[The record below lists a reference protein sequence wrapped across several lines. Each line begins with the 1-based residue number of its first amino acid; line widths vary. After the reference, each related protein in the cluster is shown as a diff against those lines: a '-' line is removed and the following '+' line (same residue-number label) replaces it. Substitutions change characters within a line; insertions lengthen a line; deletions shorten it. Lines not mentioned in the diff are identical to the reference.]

1 MGGGVSEGGVAM
13 RTQRG
18 KRAWAIALGFTM
30 SGLIAMVG
38 PAERAQAGP
47 APVAT
52 ETFEEQPI
60 PETGLIVPDGICF
73 AEIRAVGDS
82 GAPLAADRT
91 SGFGGQGAAVSV
103 KVPLNSGDVVTAL
116 TMPGGA
122 AGLDER
128 LPAQDGGNAGGDG
141 HGVQVTG
148 GTYTSYVVAGGGGG
162 GGDGVSATDRSKA
175 NGGDAGVPTA
185 LGETPGENGQ
195 DGASINTQ
203 APKAGGGGQGGW
215 SGGGS
220 GGSASGAAPVNG
232 APPPTDGLPG
242 HAFPDGAGG
251 AGGNSASGAPGGFP
265 GGGGGGGWT
274 GGGGGGGSIL
284 IGNSDSGAGGG
295 GSSYVSDWWGGITND
310 LRDEV
315 FLGNT
320 PPSNG
325 WDSSIRFE
333 TCGYDLGVTKTLA
346 NTEPLVAGG
355 IAEYDITVTNFG
367 PNPMAMQGDT
377 VLIADEDLSKIDP
390 FVTEFLPID
399 PLADVTY
406 TFDPVGG
413 AVYGGGYG
421 LPDNGTRCS
430 GNDIVAGLTCAPLGV
445 GDSYTVRVRQGISNF
460 HPNNISHCNAASID
474 GDRPVEPETKPD
486 STTEVCAPVGAY
498 NLETQKTV
506 DPLTLAGA
514 DAVWRITVTNHGPAD
529 MAGPADSDN
538 AGHAGWYSLTI
549 TDPLLVGATSVGL
562 PDGCAN
568 NGDGTLTC
576 PPLTAGSSYDITV
589 TTPTDVAADAGTLV
603 SNNACSGTKAF
614 YDWWGALGDTD
625 LVNDVDLT
633 ADGAYDVNGD
643 HKPDNVDT
651 NACADTQT
659 ELVPGD
665 LGIEIS
671 TAPSFVVGEP
681 ITWTIVVKNHT
692 GLPYTLP
699 QSVVNP
705 TLASMGGT
713 TVSMPDGCTEAA
725 TGEWLCSNPLG
736 IDESMTFTVTTP
748 TGGGAPAAL
757 MAADA
762 DGSTSVESC
771 AQVAD
776 SAVDPEA
783 PDEDCAT
790 TVARPIIRESTTTT
804 STTLPD
810 PPPTSE
816 TTAPAETTTTAGEVT
831 TTAVGETTTTSSRET
846 TTTAVGETT
855 TTSGSGTTTTLAPA
869 ANVDDETTT
878 TTTEG
883 GGASEPDLSIPQA
896 KTVEVLGASTVAPT
910 TEVASASKTV
920 IKGSTQ
926 VRNPSSR
933 TGTNVTMLLGAAI
946 ILLAAGLT
954 VIAINR
960 RRTE

>member
-18 KRAWAIALGFTM
+18 KRAWAIALGFTL
-30 SGLIAMVG
+30 SGLIATVG

-47 APVAT
+47 APVVTAT
-52 ETFEEQPI
+52 FDEQAI
-60 PETGLIVPDGICF
+60 PDTGLIVPDGICF
-73 AEIRAVGDS
+73 AEIRAVGDPGGPVGHDNSS
-82 GAPLAADRT
+82 GL
-91 SGFGGQGAAVSV
+91 GGAGAAVSV
-103 KVPLNSGDVVTAL
+103 MLPLNSGDVVSAL

-122 AGLDER
+122 AGNNRDVI
-128 LPAQDGGNAGGDG
+128 PGGNAGGDG

-162 GGDGVSATDRSKA
+162 GGDGVNALSAAHGGNAGVPGGFGEAAGTNGADGLYIPQQGARAGLGGLGGPPGTGGLASA
-175 NGGDAGVPTA
+175 GTPPSGMPNPPTLPTNGGD
-185 LGETPGENGQ
+185 
-195 DGASINTQ
+195 
-203 APKAGGGGQGGW
+203 
-215 SGGGS
+215 
-220 GGSASGAAPVNG
+220 
-232 APPPTDGLPG
+232 GLR
-242 HAFPDGAGG
+242 FPDGTNGNGG
-251 AGGNSASGAPGGFP
+251 NGGNSTSGTPGGFP

-333 TCGYDLGVTKTLA
+333 SCGYDLGVTKTLA

-367 PNPMAMQGDT
+367 PNPMAMHGDT
-377 VLIADEDLSKIDP
+377 VLITDEDLSKIDP

-399 PLADVTY
+399 PLADVAY
-406 TFDPVGG
+406 TFDPAGG

-445 GDSYTVRVRQGISNF
+445 GDSYTVRVRQVISNF

-474 GDRPVEPETKPD
+474 DDRPVEPEVRPD

-498 NLETQKTV
+498 DLETRKTV

-514 DAVWRITVTNHGPAD
+514 DAVWTITVTNLGPAD

-538 AGHAGWYSLTI
+538 AEHAGWYSLTI

-576 PPLTAGSSYDITV
+576 PPLTAGSSYEITV
-589 TTPTDVAADAGTLV
+589 TTPTDVTANTGTLV

-651 NACADTQT
+651 NACADAQT

-671 TAPSFVVGEP
+671 TAPTFVMGEP
-681 ITWTIVVKNHT
+681 ITWTIVVTNRT

-699 QSVVNP
+699 QSVVDP

-736 IDESMTFTVTTP
+736 VDESMTFTVTTP
-748 TGGGAPAAL
+748 TDGGAPAAL

-771 AQVAD
+771 AQVTD

-831 TTAVGETTTTSSRET
+831 TTAVGETTTTNGSET

-855 TTSGSGTTTTLAPA
+855 TTHAPA
-869 ANVDDETTT
+869 ANVDDGTTT

-933 TGTNVTMLLGAAI
+933 TGTNVTVLLGAAI
-946 ILLAAGLT
+946 ILLAAGLA